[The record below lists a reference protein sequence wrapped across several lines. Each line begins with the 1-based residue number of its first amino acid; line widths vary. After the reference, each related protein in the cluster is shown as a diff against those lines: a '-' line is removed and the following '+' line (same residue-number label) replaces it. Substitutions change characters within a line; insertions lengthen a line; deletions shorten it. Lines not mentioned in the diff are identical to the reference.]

1 MATTLNA
8 REVYQVLKDIALEVR
23 QITRLS
29 PGDGGVVHVHV
40 DGWTISLHNEGH
52 ELDLCTACTAADGR
66 SADAQSWQRFGTD
79 PVHLLSRWEH
89 EQLQRLLS
97 TADAHSVPT

>member
-1 MATTLNA
+1 MEATLSA
-8 REVYQVLKDIALEVR
+8 REVYQVLKDIALDVR
-23 QITRLS
+23 QITRLTQ
-29 PGDGGVVHVHV
+29 GDGGVVHMQV
-40 DGWTISLHNEGH
+40 DGWTISLHNESN

-66 SADAQSWQRFGTD
+66 RADAHSWQRFGTD

-97 TADAHSVPT
+97 E